1 VLDWAVDNAQPLP
14 DRTYGGWMKD
24 DPSLHDEQ
32 LETEIRL
39 VGDLVLAASQSEDR
53 LSQEAIDEI
62 LGLEPSVGVDEGS
75 VAADAT
81 G

>member
-1 VLDWAVDNAQPLP
+1 MN
-14 DRTYGGWMKD
+14 D

-39 VGDLVLAASQSEDR
+39 VGDLVLAASQCEGP
-53 LSQEAIDEI
+53 LSQEAIDRI
-62 LGLEPSVGVDEGS
+62 LGLEPHGECG
-75 VAADAT
+75 AASDAP

>member
-1 VLDWAVDNAQPLP
+1 MN
-14 DRTYGGWMKD
+14 D

-39 VGDLVLAASQSEDR
+39 VGDLVLAASQCEGP
-53 LSQEAIDEI
+53 LSQEAIDRI
-62 LGLEPSVGVDEGS
+62 LGLEPHGAVGEGG
-75 VAADAT
+75 AASDAP

>member
-1 VLDWAVDNAQPLP
+1 MN
-14 DRTYGGWMKD
+14 D

-39 VGDLVLAASQSEDR
+39 VGDLVLAASQCEGP
-53 LSQEAIDEI
+53 LSQEDIDRI
-62 LGLEPSVGVDEGS
+62 LGLEPHGGAGEGS
-75 VAADAT
+75 GAADAA